1 MPDKL
6 VTRGLVLRAT
16 ETKEADYILTVLTA
30 EHGRLAVIAR
40 GARRRTSK
48 LAAACQ
54 HLAFSELV
62 LYRRGSWYYLDEAS
76 TIALF
81 DGLRTDLEKLSLA
94 SYFAEMAEAVTS
106 EDLPSGEVLSLLLN
120 SLYALDTLQKPQSI
134 VKAAFELK
142 LLALSGYEPL
152 LDGCAVCGTH
162 NPKEPVFDAQQGV
175 LLCKECADHGG
186 GGLLPLDAGSFAAMR
201 HVLFSEPKRMLS
213 FSLSGETEKR
223 FAAACE
229 VFAQVQLDRRFKTLD
244 FYKSMKIDN

>member
-16 ETKEADYILTVLTA
+16 ETKEADYILNVLTA

-40 GARRRTSK
+40 GARRRSSK

-81 DGLRTDLEKLSLA
+81 DGLRADLEKLSLA

-120 SLYALDTLQKPQSI
+120 SLYALDTLDRSNEL
-134 VKAAFELK
+134 VRAAFELR
-142 LLALSGYEPL
+142 ALSGYEPL
-152 LDGCAVCGTH
+152 LDDCAMCGRAD
-162 NPKEPVFDAQQGV
+162 PVEPVFDAAQGV
-175 LLCKECADHGG
+175 VLCKKCAGPAGG
-186 GGLLPLDAGSFAAMR
+186 LPLDAGALAAMR
-201 HVLFSEPKRMLS
+201 HIVGAPSKRLLS
-213 FSLSGETEKR
+213 FTLEPPSDKRLSVVCET
-223 FAAACE
+223 FAAA
-229 VFAQVQLDRRFKTLD
+229 QLDRRFKTLD
-244 FYKSMKIDN
+244 FYKSIKLT